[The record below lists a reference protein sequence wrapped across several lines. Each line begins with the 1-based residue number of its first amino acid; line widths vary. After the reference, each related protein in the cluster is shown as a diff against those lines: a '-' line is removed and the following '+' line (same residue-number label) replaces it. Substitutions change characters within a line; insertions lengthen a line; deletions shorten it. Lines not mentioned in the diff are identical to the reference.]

1 LRNLK
6 QLRPSPALVVSTI
19 ALFVALGGSAFAAA
33 TIGTSD
39 IKDGAVTNK
48 KLHDDAVRGA
58 KVENDSLTGR
68 DLDEKTL
75 NQVPSAN
82 HAKRADRADL
92 AGTAINANNVL
103 SAVVG
108 RGAQGC
114 TLLRATQ
121 PGTSANIA
129 TGHSGPAASACVVDF
144 SRDVTEC
151 TYIAGI
157 GENFAGEAPAG
168 LTTTAASVGNQ
179 QAVFVRTMNISGD
192 NKARPFHLQVV
203 C

>member
-6 QLRPSPALVVSTI
+6 RLRPSPALVVSTI
-19 ALFVALGGSAFAAA
+19 ALFVAIGGVSWAAA

-39 IKDGAVTNK
+39 IKDGAVTK
-48 KLHDDAVRGA
+48 RKLHDDAVRGA
-58 KVENDSLTGR
+58 KVKNDSLTGR

-82 HAKRADRADL
+82 HAQRADRADI
-92 AGTAINANNVL
+92 ADTAINANNVL

-168 LTTTAASVGNQ
+168 LTTTAAAVGNQ

-192 NKARPFHLQVV
+192 NKARPFHLQVI

>member
-1 LRNLK
+1 MRNLK
-6 QLRPSPALVVSTI
+6 RLRPSPALVVSTI
-19 ALFVALGGSAFAAA
+19 ALFVAIGGVSWAAA

-39 IKDGAVTNK
+39 IKDGAVTK
-48 KLHDDAVRGA
+48 SKLHDDAVSGV
-58 KVENDSLTGR
+58 KVKNDSLTGK

-82 HAKRADRADL
+82 HAANADRATV
-92 AGTAINANNVL
+92 ANTAIRANNVL

-108 RGAQGC
+108 KGAGGC

-129 TGHSGPAASACVVDF
+129 TGHSGPAASACSVGF
-144 SRDVTEC
+144 PRDVTQC
-151 TYIAGI
+151 TYVAGI
-157 GENFAGEAPAG
+157 GENSAGEAPAG
-168 LTTTAASVGNQ
+168 LTTTAPAVGNPK
-179 QAVFVRTMNISGD
+179 AVFVRTMDKSGD
-192 NKARPFHLQVV
+192 NAARPFHLQVV